1 MADEIN
7 LRYKL
12 SEDELLGAI
21 RAQSMR
27 SWSFRFLVVLILIM
41 LVYVGVQQIMYGA
54 TLDLFIFSLAP
65 IVIVALILVVFT
77 YYNPIVRY
85 RIRKQPKYI
94 AEQTW
99 KFSEDNVHWKTEYS
113 ESTSEWKTYSKIVE
127 DKQFFWLFLQSNLF
141 TPIPKR
147 AFSSPNELSR
157 FRELLKR
164 KIKPAQ

>member
-1 MADEIN
+1 MVDEIN
-7 LRYKL
+7 LRYQL

-27 SWSFRFLVVLILIM
+27 TWSFRFLVVFIFIM

-54 TLDLFIFSLAP
+54 PFDLFIFSLAP
-65 IVIVALILVVFT
+65 IILVVLILAVFT

-85 RIRKQPKYI
+85 RIRKQPKYL

-99 KFSEDNVHWKTEYS
+99 EFSEDNVYWKTEYS
-113 ESTSEWKTYSKIVE
+113 ESTSEWETYSKIVE
-127 DKQFFWLFLQSNLF
+127 DKQFFLLFLQSNRF

-147 AFSSPNELSR
+147 LFASVDETTR
-157 FRELLKR
+157 FRELLNR
-164 KIKPAQ
+164 KIKPAP